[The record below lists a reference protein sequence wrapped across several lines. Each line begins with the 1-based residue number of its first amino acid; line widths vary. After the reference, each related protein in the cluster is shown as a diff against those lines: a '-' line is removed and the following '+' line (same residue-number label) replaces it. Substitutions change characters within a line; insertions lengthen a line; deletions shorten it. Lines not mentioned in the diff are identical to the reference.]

1 MSILRR
7 LSQGAE
13 VAPQSTELQVQE
25 QRIAAGMKAFAEV
38 GDALNKIRDSRLYR
52 EQYPSW
58 VSYLEGRWNMTQPQA
73 ERLISAAAVVAEIAA
88 AGLEPPEREYHAR
101 QLSQVPAGER
111 AAVWQEVRDKV
122 GTKNIT
128 AEQIDTIADKYRRK
142 NKRAKFKKP
151 KVVKLAGKGW
161 RLELSR
167 KTADVDVEAALL
179 EALSLYQAK
188 SRAA

>member
-13 VAPQSTELQVQE
+13 VVPIATELQVQE
-25 QRIAAGMKAFAEV
+25 QRITAGIKAFADV

-58 VSYLEGRWNMTQPQA
+58 LSYLQGRWNMTQPQA
-73 ERLISAAAVVAEIAA
+73 DRLMSAAAVVAEIAA

-101 QLSQVPAGER
+101 QLTQVPPGQR
-111 AAVWQEVRDKV
+111 AEVWKEVQETIGADV
-122 GTKNIT
+122 T
-128 AEQIDTIADKYRRK
+128 AEQIDKIADKYRRK
-142 NKRAKFKKP
+142 SKRTKFNKP
-151 KVVKLAGKGW
+151 KIVKLAGKGW
-161 RLELSR
+161 KLELSR
-167 KTADVDVEAALL
+167 KTAAVDVEAALR
-179 EALSLYQAK
+179 EALALYQAK